1 MRINKNMSL
10 QAEPY
15 TRSAGNWILGVDTS
29 TVRGG
34 VALISLDK
42 AAPLSIH
49 LPDGVRTS
57 RVLLPA
63 IRDLL
68 KQADIRDESI
78 SAVGASLGPGSFT
91 GIRIGLATVK
101 GLVLGLGCPLYGISS
116 LDALADSALNEW
128 MKLESEAPDWILP
141 CRDARHG
148 ELFSALFQ
156 PVLKGDKLYA
166 QRKSADTVS
175 SRDNFSLP
183 EEGKILIVAPE
194 NDRPELNIGGK
205 NRRRVLYSDMSI
217 APVGVARLTRQAIS
231 LNIPSAGPG
240 LEAIYGRKPR
250 AETQWS
256 SEKT

>member
-1 MRINKNMSL
+1 MNPQS
-10 QAEPY
+10 EPY
-15 TRSAGNWILGVDTS
+15 TRSTGNWILGVDTS

-34 VALISLDK
+34 VALISQNM

-49 LPDGVRTS
+49 LPDGIRTS

-78 SAVGASLGPGSFT
+78 SAVGAALGPGSFT

-101 GLVLGLGCPLYGISS
+101 GLVLGIGCPLYGISS
-116 LDALADSALNEW
+116 LDALAESALNER
-128 MKLESEAPDWILP
+128 MRLKSEVPDWILP

-156 PVLKGDKLYA
+156 PVLQGDKFYA
-166 QRKSADTVS
+166 QRKSEDTLS
-175 SRDNFSLP
+175 FRDKLP
-183 EEGKILIVAPE
+183 LPGEGKILIVAPE
-194 NDRPELNIGGK
+194 NDRPQLNTGGA
-205 NRRRVLYSDMSI
+205 NRNRVLYSNMSI
-217 APVGVARLTRQAIS
+217 APEGIARLTRQEIS
-231 LNIPSAGPG
+231 LEMPSAGPG
-240 LEAIYGRKPR
+240 LEPIYGRKPR
-250 AETQWS
+250 AETLWS